1 MSVIKQMDEK
11 LANMIAAGEVVERPA
26 SVIKELVENAID
38 AKATIINI
46 SIKNN
51 GLKNITVSDNGIGM
65 IKEDAMK
72 APLRH
77 ATSKISSEYDLE
89 RINTLGFRGE
99 ALAAIVAVSK
109 VKLETRTKDSD
120 GIYIEFM
127 DSKIVKEGISAINV
141 GTTISVSDL
150 FYNTPARL
158 KYLKS
163 EYSERAAIME
173 IFDKLALSNPSIR
186 FSLEMDDKLLKETY
200 GNNDYHSLLAQ
211 IYGPNILN
219 DIKSFEEEFSNV
231 KVKAFLVSP
240 KITRA
245 RRNDIT
251 IFVNGRYIRNY
262 GLTEAI
268 ISGYHT
274 RIMTKRYPLA
284 LLFIEIDPYL
294 LDVNIHPQKLEV
306 KFANEAILKFQIEN
320 YVKNTLG
327 ESIYTVSEPLRT
339 INDEVKEERYIK
351 EELDFI
357 YSEEEKQIAKLPDF
371 EYVGNLASTYLIFQ
385 NETGMYLIDQHAAE
399 ERVNYE
405 YYSNLFLDTKVIIQE
420 MFVPRTLHLINEDL
434 AFINN
439 NLAKFNNLGFHFNEE
454 VELIAHPNYI
464 KDKDLDNSISNLI
477 ILFNEKSEVTIKD
490 LIDDLAQ
497 SRSCKASIKA
507 NDKLSLKEI
516 ESLVS
521 RLRLANNPYTCPH
534 GRPTI
539 INISHYEISKMF
551 KRIVWKK

>member
-38 AKATIINI
+38 AKATIINVSVI
-46 SIKNN
+46 NN

-65 IKEDAMK
+65 IKEDALK

-77 ATSKISSEYDLE
+77 ATSKISNEYDLE

-109 VKLETRTKDSD
+109 VKIETRTKDSD
-120 GIYIEFM
+120 GIYLEFL
-127 DSKIVKEGISAINV
+127 DSRLVKEGVSAINV

-163 EYSERAAIME
+163 EYSERAAIIE
-173 IFDKLALSNPSIR
+173 IFDKLALSNPNIR
-186 FSLEMDDKLLKETY
+186 FSLEIDEKTLKETY

-211 IYGPNILN
+211 IYGVNILS
-219 DIKSFEEEFSNV
+219 DIKSFNEEFSNV
-231 KVKAFLVSP
+231 KIKGYLISP
-240 KITRA
+240 KITRS
-245 RRNDIT
+245 RRSDIT

-262 GLTEAI
+262 SLTEAI
-268 ISGYHT
+268 INGYHT

-284 LLFIEIDPYL
+284 LLFIEIDPFL

-306 KFANEAILKFQIEN
+306 KFANESVLKFQIEN

-327 ESIYTVSEPLRT
+327 DSIFKISEPFRT
-339 INDEVKEERYIK
+339 ENIEPKTETYIK

-357 YSEEEKQIAKLPDF
+357 YSEEEKHIAKLPDF

-405 YYSNLFLDTKVIIQE
+405 YYSNLFLETDVIVQE
-420 MFVPRTLHLINEDL
+420 MFVPRKLHLINEDL
-434 AFINN
+434 NYINN
-439 NLAKFNNLGFHFNEE
+439 NLEKFKKLKFYFNEDS
-454 VELIAHPNYI
+454 ELIAHPNYI
-464 KDKDLDNSISNLI
+464 KDKDLDEAISNLI
-477 ILFNEKSEVTIKD
+477 VLFKEQREVSIKD

-507 NDKLSLKEI
+507 NDKLSIKEI

-521 RLRLANNPYTCPH
+521 RLRQTENPYTCPH

-551 KRIVWKK
+551 KRIV

>member
-1 MSVIKQMDEK
+1 
-11 LANMIAAGEVVERPA
+11 
-26 SVIKELVENAID
+26 
-38 AKATIINI
+38 
-46 SIKNN
+46 
-51 GLKNITVSDNGIGM
+51 
-65 IKEDAMK
+65 
-72 APLRH
+72 
-77 ATSKISSEYDLE
+77 
-89 RINTLGFRGE
+89 
-99 ALAAIVAVSK
+99 
-109 VKLETRTKDSD
+109 
-120 GIYIEFM
+120 
-127 DSKIVKEGISAINV
+127 
-141 GTTISVSDL
+141 
-150 FYNTPARL
+150 
-158 KYLKS
+158 
-163 EYSERAAIME
+163 
-173 IFDKLALSNPSIR
+173 
-186 FSLEMDDKLLKETY
+186 
-200 GNNDYHSLLAQ
+200 
-211 IYGPNILN
+211 
-219 DIKSFEEEFSNV
+219 
-231 KVKAFLVSP
+231 
-240 KITRA
+240 
-245 RRNDIT
+245 
-251 IFVNGRYIRNY
+251 
-262 GLTEAI
+262 
-268 ISGYHT
+268 
-274 RIMTKRYPLA
+274 MTKRYPLA

-339 INDEVKEERYIK
+339 INDEVKEERYIR